1 MWLTKLRPILGY
13 GLHSRQILLK
23 NHGTFNTLSVFP
35 VGKFNPHRTYK
46 NFGHK
51 RDPPEHPLKQ
61 FYIFAFI
68 SFIVYQFVNWEKVY
82 EVVFPPVDADSNID
96 TTESPVQEIL
106 EETVDKKKKKT

>member
-1 MWLTKLRPILGY
+1 MWLTKIRPILGY

-23 NHGTFNTLSVFP
+23 NHGKFNTLTVFP
-35 VGKFNPHRTYK
+35 VEKFDHRRTYK

-68 SFIVYQFVNWEKVY
+68 SFIVYNFINWEK
-82 EVVFPPVDADSNID
+82 
-96 TTESPVQEIL
+96 
-106 EETVDKKKKKT
+106 